1 MTKTPP
7 NSVHPKTRAEWRM
20 WLSKNYMQAE
30 GIWLITFKKASG
42 KPRIEYD
49 DAVEEALCFGWV
61 DSKPNKLDDE
71 RAMLWFAPRKAG
83 TGWSKLNKS
92 RAEKLIA
99 SGLMTPAGLSRIEA
113 AKQDGSWNALD
124 SIEALEIPPDLEK
137 ALADDKVAQEYS
149 CMIPFITDEIN
160 KVISEMH
167 YASTIIAYAPSNSL
181 NIEIN
186 GAERIFKKSRDTKS
200 SNGNTSDNEL
210 WESISCDFG
219 RNPEITEL
227 ILIDDCVS
235 SGRTANIAKN
245 KFEEKNGQSVNASVI
260 AVLFDPPPAPLD
272 MTKFEPT

>member
-1 MTKTPP
+1 MKETSKYSQCNFDFGVIETNLRILYIHKFDLMKVRLPIILNEYKTGRCSINPLNYPSIYRAKGLP
-7 NSVHPKTRAEWRM
+7 N
-20 WLSKNYMQAE
+20 
-30 GIWLITFKKASG
+30 F
-42 KPRIEYD
+42 
-49 DAVEEALCFGWV
+49 
-61 DSKPNKLDDE
+61 
-71 RAMLWFAPRKAG
+71 AG
-83 TGWSKLNKS
+83 TED
-92 RAEKLIA
+92 AI
-99 SGLMTPAGLSRIEA
+99 
-113 AKQDGSWNALD
+113 
-124 SIEALEIPPDLEK
+124 
-137 ALADDKVAQEYS
+137 DKVAQEYS